1 MAVPPKTENLSVRH
15 EGKAAMPSRNG
26 RKSDRSNQ
34 RFSNTRTY
42 AKVLTEFLTEDAEE
56 GGRGFAVKP

>member
-1 MAVPPKTENLSVRH
+1 MSC
-15 EGKAAMPSRNG
+15 KAAMHSGNG
-26 RKSDRSNQ
+26 RLSDRSNQ
-34 RFSNTRTY
+34 RFSNTLTH